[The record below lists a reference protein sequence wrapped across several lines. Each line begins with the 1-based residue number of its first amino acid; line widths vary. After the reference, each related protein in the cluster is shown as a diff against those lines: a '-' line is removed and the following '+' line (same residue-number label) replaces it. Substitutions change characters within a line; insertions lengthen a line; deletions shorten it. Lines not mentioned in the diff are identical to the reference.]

1 MRGCDIMIDK
11 TYEMTKMLENFY
23 KSCNYKKFQLKY
35 SSLLDSG
42 ISDDI
47 KNYLRILNNNFLF
60 LVDQKKAVEE
70 YEYINL
76 PTDNRY
82 LQAYYFL
89 QIMHL
94 INIGE
99 LREAED
105 KLNKYTKHG
114 SLRKEDST
122 SLDLYLSIYNNKEI
136 KDIEKVFTLNNK
148 IPYQNVFNAKLLMDY
163 YYLRENERAAYF
175 ANYIKKQKTDFTETN
190 NKADLVLSIYKK

>member
-1 MRGCDIMIDK
+1 MVNK
-11 TYEMTKMLENFY
+11 TNEMTNMLEKFY
-23 KSCNYKKFQLKY
+23 KTCKYNKFQIKY
-35 SSLLDSG
+35 ESLLNSD

-60 LVDQKKAVEE
+60 LVDKKKAVEE
-70 YEYINL
+70 YENINL
-76 PTDNRY
+76 PTNDRY

-99 LREAED
+99 LKEAED

-148 IPYQNVFNAKLLMDY
+148 VLYQNVFNAKLLMDY
-163 YYLRENERAAYF
+163 YYLRNNDRALFF
-175 ANYIKKQKTDFTETN
+175 AKYIKKQKTDFQEAN
-190 NKADLVLSIYKK
+190 NRAELVISTFGK